1 MQLVLSYIWLRIL
14 SGTRSLT
21 LNAHVIL
28 LTERPLGMD
37 PFYTP
42 LALYYVTVLPQR
54 SLFENICSDY
64 KTRAFQKEWTMRRML
79 DFKTLS
85 NRKLQHPPQPRLQRD
100 YSPNVW
106 TKPLGFKEK
115 QCPTEDSWQ
124 RRWTLALPCSSTT
137 MHCT

>member
-1 MQLVLSYIWLRIL
+1 MRQELLTWAYPFYLILTVLCNTCFESHMATSHVRYLVDQ
-14 SGTRSLT
+14 T

-79 DFKTLS
+79 DY
-85 NRKLQHPPQPRLQRD
+85 N
-100 YSPNVW
+100 
-106 TKPLGFKEK
+106 
-115 QCPTEDSWQ
+115 DS
-124 RRWTLALPCSSTT
+124 
-137 MHCT
+137 